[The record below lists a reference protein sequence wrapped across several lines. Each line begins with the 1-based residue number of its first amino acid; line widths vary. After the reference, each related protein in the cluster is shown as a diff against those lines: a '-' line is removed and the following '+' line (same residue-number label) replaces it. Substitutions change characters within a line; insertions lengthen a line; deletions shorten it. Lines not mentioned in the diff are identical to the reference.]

1 MVQGGRIFQ
10 TNNSTGRNNG
20 TVWKKRLFC
29 IIFTK
34 LVTFCIKK
42 MELNS
47 DEAHIVAKRVGE
59 IKEVL
64 IQLQR
69 SSCVSLSPQKKKKKL
84 KFNNHTV
91 PN

>member
-10 TNNSTGRNNG
+10 TNNSSGRNNG
-20 TVWKKRLFC
+20 TVWKKRLYLR
-29 IIFTK
+29 IYIVFTK

-47 DEAHIVAKRVGE
+47 CTSHIRTWVYMLHSVVFIKLPDEAHIVAKRVGE

-64 IQLQR
+64 IQLQ
-69 SSCVSLSPQKKKKKL
+69 V
-84 KFNNHTV
+84 
-91 PN
+91 

>member
-29 IIFTK
+29 IFTK

-47 DEAHIVAKRVGE
+47 CTSHIRTWVYMLHSIVFIKLPDEAHIVAKRVGE

-64 IQLQR
+64 IQLQGL
-69 SSCVSLSPQKKKKKL
+69 V
-84 KFNNHTV
+84 V
-91 PN
+91 

>member
-20 TVWKKRLFC
+20 TVWKKHLFC
-29 IIFTK
+29 IFTK

-59 IKEVL
+59 IKGVL
-64 IQLQR
+64 IQLQGL
-69 SSCVSLSPQKKKKKL
+69 V
-84 KFNNHTV
+84 V
-91 PN
+91 